1 MKVNRLFSWT
11 VGDPYML
18 YIDRQQ
24 YIGITIKY
32 SFFDGIIRR
41 AFNNYNVRSL
51 SGTQFASVMR
61 AYLSKGLVLC
71 SER

>member
-1 MKVNRLFSWT
+1 MHCWRPLHVIHRPPIVYWHNYK
-11 VGDPYML
+11 
-18 YIDRQQ
+18 IQ
-24 YIGITIKY
+24 
-32 SFFDGIIRR
+32 FFDGIIRR
-41 AFNNYNVRSL
+41 AFNNYSVRSL